1 MGVVVVAVMAWQS
14 YQQQHLG
21 VVINN
26 ILRVLIIKYLKA
38 IS

>member
-1 MGVVVVAVMAWQS
+1 MSVEVVAVMAWQS
-14 YQQQHLG
+14 YQHPHLG

-26 ILRVLIIKYLKA
+26 ILRLLIIKYLKA